1 MIQFIKSHGEE
12 RVGTIDRQAED
23 EFTIQKEKYIAEEK
37 DNLTNFYKGKLAQ
50 DEIKLKIQ
58 KSAEQN
64 AKRIDKMKTVNSLV
78 EKLYVESK
86 HKLVEKIGNHGSY
99 KELLKNL
106 MVQVLIL
113 HFNYYNE
120 I

>member
-1 MIQFIKSHGEE
+1 
-12 RVGTIDRQAED
+12 
-23 EFTIQKEKYIAEEK
+23 
-37 DNLTNFYKGKLAQ
+37 
-50 DEIKLKIQ
+50 
-58 KSAEQN
+58 
-64 AKRIDKMKTVNSLV
+64 MKTVNSLV